1 MMARIEREEADWD
14 QGFHL
19 AGNWSSRL
27 GSMNEERV
35 RIERTERITEALK
48 ATTFV
53 STRNFD
59 ENCQDAIVF
68 VQWVF

>member
-1 MMARIEREEADWD
+1 MARIEREVEDGD
-14 QGFHL
+14 QGFRL
-19 AGNWSSRL
+19 VGNWGGRL
-27 GSMNEERV
+27 GMNEEQV

-59 ENCQDAIVF
+59 ENCQDAIMF

>member
-1 MMARIEREEADWD
+1 MMARIEREEENWE

-19 AGNWSSRL
+19 VRNWGGRL
-27 GSMNEERV
+27 GSLNEEQV
-35 RIERTERITEALK
+35 RIEHTERITEALK

-59 ENCQDAIVF
+59 ENCQDAIMF